1 MRRHSSEPVR
11 LKRGA
16 AAPDPRVGP
25 PGGAV
30 PRFDSLEEFASVIT
44 GPEFEPRERLKRE
57 MFVQIGEE
65 FYKWVGAVCPYSRDH
80 HIVVKGPDGQCYC
93 PHCRSFIEPVWF

>member
-1 MRRHSSEPVR
+1 VA
-11 LKRGA
+11 G
-16 AAPDPRVGP
+16 PRTK
-25 PGGAV
+25 GAV
-30 PRFDSLEEFASVIT
+30 SHFNSLEEFALAIT
-44 GPEFEPRERLKRE
+44 GPELELREHLKRE

-80 HIVVKGPDGQCYC
+80 HLVVKGPEGECYC

>member
-1 MRRHSSEPVR
+1 MRKRSSESLGPKLEGRVA
-11 LKRGA
+11 G
-16 AAPDPRVGP
+16 PRTK
-25 PGGAV
+25 GAV
-30 PRFDSLEEFASVIT
+30 SHFNSLEEFALAIT
-44 GPEFEPRERLKRE
+44 GPELELREHLKRE

-80 HIVVKGPDGQCYC
+80 HLVVKGPEGECYC